1 MFAVRSQI
9 HPANRAAIDKY
20 LRTTWKRVCT
30 LTSSFATTY
39 QSEALYGR
47 FQGYV
52 EAEEQRLQEGLEM
65 MRYKLDEVETLALIT
80 GPGRIEHVSFSIVL
94 VVTVLTFYTSSL
106 CLCSSYSYAAILR
119 SSEFVATT

>member
-20 LRTTWKRVCT
+20 LRTTWKPVCT

-39 QSEALYGR
+39 QSEALYEW

-52 EAEEQRLQEGLEM
+52 EAEEQRLREGLGTA
-65 MRYKLDEVETLALIT
+65 RYKVDEVGTLALIT
-80 GPGRIEHVSFSIVL
+80 GPGRIEQVRFRVL
-94 VVTVLTFYTSSL
+94 LAVYK
-106 CLCSSYSYAAILR
+106 ANILR
-119 SSEFVATT
+119 QFPTPLLFLLLHRDF